1 MVTTIDA
8 LLSVRDD
15 VIARILALTPNRMV
29 ISAASFAHHQN
40 ESTPITEVTGRA
52 RLFDVVGLQQG
63 ADYGFAY
70 TERPVM
76 CSFQIVILYPR
87 RTIWKAAALDD
98 IHQIDDD
105 LLRNAPS
112 ILGVSNRFLSRDPVQ
127 ITNHPTEDWDHYSVT
142 LEVYL
147 SVTAA

>member
-1 MVTTIDA
+1 MATTAEAI
-8 LLSVRDD
+8 LSVRDD

-29 ISAASFAHHQN
+29 TSAASFAHHEN
-40 ESTPITEVTGRA
+40 ESTPITEVTGRS

-87 RTIWKAAALDD
+87 KTIWKAAALDD
-98 IHQIDDD
+98 LHQIDDD

-112 ILGVSNRFLSRDPVQ
+112 IPGVSNRFLSRDPVV
-127 ITNHPTEDWDHYSVT
+127 ITNHPKEGWDYYTVT
-142 LEVYL
+142 LNTYL
-147 SVTAA
+147 SVTAT

>member
-1 MVTTIDA
+1 MATTAEAI
-8 LLSVRDD
+8 LSVRDD

-29 ISAASFAHHQN
+29 TSAASFAHHKN

-52 RLFDVVGLQQG
+52 RLFDVVGLEQG
-63 ADYGFAY
+63 DDYGFAY

-76 CSFQIVILYPR
+76 CSFRIVILYPR
-87 RTIWKAAALDD
+87 RTVWKAAALDD

-112 ILGVSNRFLSRDPVQ
+112 ILGVSNRFLSRDPAQ
-127 ITNHPTEDWDHYSVT
+127 ITNHPTEDWDYYSVT
-142 LEVYL
+142 LNVYL
-147 SVTAA
+147 SVTAT